1 MRRISNPLVSVAI
14 ISKNYGQYLTKSV
27 SSVVNQTY
35 QNIEIFVV
43 DDCSKDNSRII
54 IKKLK
59 KDYPKIKFIINK
71 KNLGL
76 QKISNSILKKCKGK
90 FYIRLDADDWL
101 DINSIKR
108 MVKAFHTKQ
117 NIGAIYGNYY
127 YTNHSEKIIGYE
139 KNLNIIKK
147 YIAPH
152 GACTMYKVKDLKK
165 VKGYFTDINAQDG
178 WDAWLKL
185 KNKINYYH
193 LRFPIFYY
201 RQHFTSLT
209 KRKKNIL
216 KERGKIFNKVA
227 KNHKNFKQKV
237 TAVIPIKNSFDDL
250 KNVPFKKIGKLNLI
264 DIQLKALEKI
274 NSINDV
280 IFTTSSQKVINYINK
295 KKKFLK
301 NKNFFIFKRPSKF
314 EKSISSL
321 QEILNFSKNEYFKK
335 GGNSEIFIFLNLHII
350 RSKIDHVESAINLLK
365 ISDFEIV
372 FSVFKEKEPIFKFQK
387 NNFSLLNSGRF
398 NNLDFNAETIFKF
411 NGSVICGNWNILNKG
426 NMFKKKSGFVETS
439 FNEII
444 NINSLKKFK

>member
-1 MRRISNPLVSVAI
+1 
-14 ISKNYGQYLTKSV
+14 
-27 SSVVNQTY
+27 
-35 QNIEIFVV
+35 
-43 DDCSKDNSRII
+43 
-54 IKKLK
+54 
-59 KDYPKIKFIINK
+59 
-71 KNLGL
+71 
-76 QKISNSILKKCKGK
+76 
-90 FYIRLDADDWL
+90 
-101 DINSIKR
+101 
-108 MVKAFHTKQ
+108 MVK
-117 NIGAIYGNYY
+117 Y
-127 YTNHSEKIIGYE
+127 
-139 KNLNIIKK
+139 L
-147 YIAPH
+147 
-152 GACTMYKVKDLKK
+152 
-165 VKGYFTDINAQDG
+165 
-178 WDAWLKL
+178 
-185 KNKINYYH
+185 
-193 LRFPIFYY
+193 
-201 RQHFTSLT
+201 
-209 KRKKNIL
+209 
-216 KERGKIFNKVA
+216 KVA

-350 RSKIDHVESAINLLK
+350 RSKVDHVESAINLLK

-387 NNFSLLNSGRF
+387 NNFSLLNAGRF